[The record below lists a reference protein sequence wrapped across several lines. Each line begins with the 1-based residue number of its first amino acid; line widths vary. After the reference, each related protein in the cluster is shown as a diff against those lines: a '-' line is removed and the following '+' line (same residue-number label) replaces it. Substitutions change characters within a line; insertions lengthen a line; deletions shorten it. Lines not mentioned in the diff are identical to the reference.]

1 MDEEKDRQLTEEE
14 KKWVREG
21 LREWRMW
28 LGLDPDE
35 EIHLTEEEEKIKQ
48 GFLEFT
54 MKEKQRIREERRRRE
69 QEAQSQDPES
79 RE

>member
-1 MDEEKDRQLTEEE
+1 MDKPEKQITEEE
-14 KKWVREG
+14 RQACQQM
-21 LREWRMW
+21 LRRWRMW

>member
-1 MDEEKDRQLTEEE
+1 MDEKKENNEQELTE
-14 KKWVREG
+14 G
-21 LREWRMW
+21 LKQELRHWKMW

-54 MKEKQRIREERRRRE
+54 MKEQQRIREERRRRE
-69 QEAQSQDPES
+69 AEAQEQEPES
-79 RE
+79 GE